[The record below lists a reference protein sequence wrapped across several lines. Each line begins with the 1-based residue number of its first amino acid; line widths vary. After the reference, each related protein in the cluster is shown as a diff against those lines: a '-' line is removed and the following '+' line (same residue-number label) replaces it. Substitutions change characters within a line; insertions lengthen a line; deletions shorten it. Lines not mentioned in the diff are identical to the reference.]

1 MKKMIIGIAILIQC
15 IDIGAMENQRR
26 NTPNNSSNFLPANH
40 FDTKTGVAVASQRF
54 AGAMKNQRASTPRGS
69 NNFLPANCFDVGIDC
84 MGDDVLNAIKAAASD
99 KAALSREI
107 AKLSSGYR
115 NYFDRLRVQI
125 NQEHFR
131 QMTEL
136 QQQHETV
143 LNETIQEKD
152 REIRRKKLQINRLQA
167 QVKSQASSLNEATTD
182 ISHLEAYIQ
191 RLENDLQAKRTA
203 AATTEVSDLFS
214 DDDFANNADIFDNQ
228 LHNMEDSINADSNN
242 ADAACNTIKSIYD
255 VTSNMII
262 SDIKRRHTKEITRL
276 TNQFDEKERLLKEE
290 YDKTIESLNEQI
302 QTLTNENTRLQ
313 CKLDLMRSVN
323 QVLSANPSLAGRPL
337 IRTRAASVK
346 AITDFV
352 QRKNTME
359 DLYNRFRAFSNL
371 YGRTDLGV
379 KATKVDFNKVQNWIA
394 TAQNA
399 YSLYGRCVFPAPSR
413 PYLNEEGKDC
423 PTARNE
429 IIDGRGIGTP
439 LYQIRGRIEEGLKIL
454 GRYGTSVRGRLDQ
467 IWQSTPAADNYV
479 QMTWYHPIFWGHTTN
494 ELCFYRNGNR
504 EGRFFHEYGGGCWK
518 DMEGFVGNYH
528 GKWKV
533 GCESGDARDTWNPL
547 FVPRYNAALE
557 ETKNAIL
564 QREAQLL
571 DLETNP
577 ESELNKAY
585 RQARRI
591 SPTCVDV
598 PVVELD
604 SLIRQYNEFMR
615 M

>member
-131 QMTEL
+131 QMTDL

-152 REIRRKKLQINRLQA
+152 REIKRKKSQINRLKA

-214 DDDFANNADIFDNQ
+214 DDDFANKADIFDTQ

-242 ADAACNTIKSIYD
+242 ADAACNTIKSVYD
-255 VTSNMII
+255 VTTNMVI
-262 SDIKRRHTKEITRL
+262 SDIQRRHTKEITRL
-276 TNQFDEKERLLKEE
+276 INQFDEKERLIKEE

-346 AITDFV
+346 AVTDFV

-399 YSLYGRCVFPAPSR
+399 YSLYGKCVFPNGSSFSGADIAAP
-413 PYLNEEGKDC
+413 LN
-423 PTARNE
+423 R
-429 IIDGRGIGTP
+429 
-439 LYQIRGRIEEGLKIL
+439 IRERIETELSGLSRRYADAARERLNSIFQNNPVINTTVAMSYETKIF
-454 GRYGTSVRGRLDQ
+454 YGHQ
-467 IWQSTPAADNYV
+467 A
-479 QMTWYHPIFWGHTTN
+479 N
-494 ELCFYRNGNR
+494 ELRFNKNGA
-504 EGRFFHEYGGGCWK
+504 EIGYLFQEYGGGNWRH
-518 DMEGFVGNYH
+518 ETGFVGWH
-528 GKWKV
+528 EGKTD
-533 GCESGDARDTWNPL
+533 GGYPNGITTWNTQ
-547 FVPRYNAALE
+547 FIPRYNAALE
-557 ETKNAIL
+557 ETRNAIL

-571 DLETNP
+571 DFETNP

-585 RQARRI
+585 KQAKKV
-591 SPTCVDV
+591 SPTCIDF
-598 PVVELD
+598 PVAALD
-604 SLIRQYNEFMR
+604 KLINQYNEFMR